1 MDMFEIDPDLSPGA
15 KLYRYVT
22 LEHFMSSVETK
33 RIHLTNVNLWD
44 DKWEVILSK
53 LPTVNEKGER
63 IFPLYSFYELIFGQC
78 WSLAQESDAMWR
90 VYSPNRTGFRITTSV
105 EKFKLI
111 GGVKRWHLGRVT
123 YFERIEDILEKA
135 KSNRSPF
142 SDALFKRS
150 AFEHEREVRFLTH
163 RDFLDEYKR
172 EQSHIS
178 LPVNPSEFIEGV
190 TIDPRADDWYVETIT
205 KYCERIG
212 LGTRPIKSS
221 LYETDPQLKVGLVR
235 QWVPVDKK

>member
-1 MDMFEIDPDLSPGA
+1 MNNFEIDPDLSPGT
-15 KLYRYVT
+15 KLYRYIA
-22 LEHFMSSVETK
+22 LEHFMSFVETK

-53 LPTVNEKGER
+53 LPTINEKGEL
-63 IFPLYSFYELIFGQC
+63 IVSLYSFYELIFGQC
-78 WSLAQESDAMWR
+78 WSLVQESDAMWR
-90 VYSPNRTGFRITTSV
+90 VYSPNKTGFRITTSV

-111 GGVKRWHLGRVT
+111 RGAKQWRLGKVT

-135 KSNRSPF
+135 KSNWSPF

-150 AFEHEREVRFLTH
+150 AFDHEHEVRFLTH
-163 RDFLDEYKR
+163 RDFLDDDKEEK
-172 EQSHIS
+172 SHVN
-178 LPVNPSEFIEGV
+178 LPVNPREFIEGV
-190 TIDPRADDWYVETIT
+190 TIDPRADEWYVETIT

-212 LGTRPIKSS
+212 LGITPVKSS
-221 LYETDPQLKVGLVR
+221 LYETDPQLKVGWVR